1 MERNEFTTF
10 RCKMDKN
17 VNIVKNENI
26 RIATMNDLEKLQP
39 IINEEDLKDETKI
52 ILIYEKNDIKE
63 VLCTGM
69 VNKNEIQI
77 FFRPKIK
84 NKNIQ
89 KQLIRELQRIGLERN
104 ITNFCTFEID
114 NDEDRKRVLINLGF
128 KV

>member
-128 KV
+128 KA

>member
-1 MERNEFTTF
+1 M
-10 RCKMDKN
+10 K
-17 VNIVKNENI
+17 
-26 RIATMNDLEKLQP
+26 
-39 IINEEDLKDETKI
+39 
-52 ILIYEKNDIKE
+52 KNDIKE

-69 VNKNEIQI
+69 VNKDEIQI

-84 NKNIQ
+84 NKNIE

-128 KV
+128 KA

>member
-17 VNIVKNENI
+17 VNIIKNENI
-26 RIATMNDLEKLQP
+26 RIATINDLEKLQP

-84 NKNIQ
+84 NKNIE

-128 KV
+128 KA